1 MRWSAF
7 SLFGLLSLFAALPQA
22 NATGEDYA
30 VLIISRE
37 RLEVPTSC
45 EIGVYLNDELAARLL
60 QEQTT
65 SFNLP
70 HGTIS
75 IRLKQLPGQMPG
87 ARQACSRRPRS
98 RSRSRPAMCSSTGS
112 RPTPKAC
119 TCDLPP
125 SNIES
130 TKRSQPSAAP
140 ALECNPP
147 VGSAEGCDLLLFRL
161 ALDLA
166 RMARLILVDIFYR
179 E

>member
-37 RLEVPTSC
+37 RLEVPTPC
-45 EIGVYLNDELAARLL
+45 EIGVYINDELAARLL

-75 IRLKQLPGQMPG
+75 IRLKQLPGQVPG
-87 ARQACSRRPRS
+87 CQAGMLAPPAQEISLKAGDVLKYHRGKCQRFVPATCCPRI
-98 RSRSRPAMCSSTGS
+98 
-112 RPTPKAC
+112 
-119 TCDLPP
+119 L
-125 SNIES
+125 
-130 TKRSQPSAAP
+130 SQPKKDRPIAAR
-140 ALECNPP
+140 AFGSSYSGLHSN
-147 VGSAEGCDLLLFRL
+147 VGAAEGCDLLRL
-161 ALDLA
+161 TLPAWQG
-166 RMARLILVDIFYR
+166 
-179 E
+179 

>member
-45 EIGVYLNDELAARLL
+45 EIGVYVNDQLAGRLL
-60 QEQTT
+60 QEETT

-70 HGTIS
+70 HGTLS
-75 IRLKQLPGQMPG
+75 IRLKQLPGQAPG
-87 ARQACSRRPRS
+87 CQAGMLAP
-98 RSRSRPAMCSSTGS
+98 PAQEISLKAGDVSNTGS
-112 RPTPKAC
+112 RQMRKAC

-125 SNIES
+125 SN
-130 TKRSQPSAAP
+130 TKRNSK
-140 ALECNPP
+140 C
-147 VGSAEGCDLLLFRL
+147 GSG
-161 ALDLA
+161 LA
-166 RMARLILVDIFYR
+166 RESGVSVNDDVD
-179 E
+179 